1 VPYGNQIAT
10 PFPLEF
16 FAFFIV
22 IIIKIGMGS
31 RTRSFSST
39 SSTTKKKK
47 QPVWLVKTQLWCYEK
62 MILVH
67 LVAMMS
73 LEPFIAKL

>member
-1 VPYGNQIAT
+1 
-10 PFPLEF
+10 
-16 FAFFIV
+16 
-22 IIIKIGMGS
+22 MGS